1 MSPYDVGVT
10 TTASPGESSSTPQA
24 RHDEL
29 RADIRRLGNQLG
41 ETIQRNVSTDFF
53 ELVEQVRALARETRE
68 GNTES
73 SAALDAKVADLSEV
87 EAILLVRAFT
97 IYFHLAN
104 VAEQVHRVEE
114 LRLKTEGS
122 GELYDVFARGDEAG
136 IDAETWADRLESVE
150 YRPVFTAHPTEAS
163 RRSVLEKRAEI
174 ADLLREREMVTEA
187 GRARIDDR
195 TGEIIDLLW
204 LSDELR
210 SVKPTPVDEAR
221 SIIFYVEGLVG
232 KALPLVWSDLEHLA
246 EERGVELPSDLTPI
260 RFGSWVGGDRD
271 GNPFVT
277 AEVTNEV
284 LILQRQRALRLLRTS
299 VQDLSG
305 DLSVSARIRPVTN
318 ELAEWIEETSTAHP
332 RLVASL
338 SPLIADQPYR
348 VASTIIDGRLAS
360 TERNTNDNGSR
371 TDAYDNAAELIAD
384 LDRMDASLRASKA
397 DNVANGKL
405 RSLRRLTHTIG
416 FHLATLDI
424 RQHTDKHH
432 AELANLFESIGTE
445 YPESADDRFAL
456 LSAELSLPRP
466 FAPAGTPDLG
476 DALSLFNTLRAQM
489 DRFGDSIVESYII
502 SMTQGADDLLAP
514 AVLARE
520 VGLIDLSRDI
530 ARIGFV
536 PLFETI
542 DDLRAIAPIMD
553 TLLADQSYR
562 RIVEL
567 RGNVQEVM
575 VGYSDSNKDGGIST
589 SQWEIHKALR
599 TIREV
604 SARHDIDIPVFHGR
618 GGTVGRGGGP
628 TRDAIL
634 AQPSSVITGLMKTT
648 EQGEVIADKYSR
660 PRLARRNL
668 DLAYSAMLEH
678 TVMHTESR
686 IGAEAREL
694 WSAVMEM
701 VSNEAYSTYR
711 KLIEDPSLVPY
722 FTTSTPVEEL
732 GALNIGSRPAR
743 RSGAMSGIDDLRA
756 IPWVFGWT
764 QSRQIVPGWFGV
776 GSGLSAALE
785 AGHGDEMSEMFA
797 KWRFFRTFLSNVE
810 MTLSKTDL
818 GIARTYVD
826 ALVDPEHHHLYDVI
840 VEEHQRTIE
849 TVSTVTGSGLLADL
863 PVLRRTLEVRDNYLD
878 PLNVVQVNLLKE
890 MRESTTD
897 INAETPEGIA
907 VRRIRRA
914 LLLSINGVAAGLRN
928 TG

>member
-1 MSPYDVGVT
+1 MLIRVN
-10 TTASPGESSSTPQA
+10 TTASPREPASTPEH
-24 RHDEL
+24 RSGEL
-29 RADIRRLGNQLG
+29 RADIRRLGSQLG
-41 ETIQRNVSTDFF
+41 ETIRRNVSTEFF
-53 ELVEQVRALARETRE
+53 ELVEEVRALARETRE
-68 GNTES
+68 GNAES
-73 SAALDAKVADLSEV
+73 SAALDAKVADLTEV

-122 GELYDVFARGDEAG
+122 GELYDVFTRGDEAG
-136 IDAETWADRLESVE
+136 IDADTWTDRLQNVE

-174 ADLLREREMVTEA
+174 ADLLRQRDSVTEA
-187 GRARIDDR
+187 GRARIDGR
-195 TGEIIDLLW
+195 TAEIVDLLW

-221 SIIFYVEGLVG
+221 SIIFYVEGLVA
-232 KALPLVWSDLEHLA
+232 KALPLVWSDLEYLA
-246 EERGVELPSDLTPI
+246 EARGVELPSDLTPI

-284 LILQRQRALRLLRTS
+284 LILQRQRALRLLRSS
-299 VQDLSG
+299 VQELSS
-305 DLSVSARIRPVTN
+305 DLSVSAKIRPISN
-318 ELAEWIEETSTAHP
+318 DLAEWIDATSAAHP
-332 RLVASL
+332 SLMASL
-338 SPLIADQPYR
+338 SPLISDQPYR
-348 VASTIIDGRLAS
+348 VACTIIDGRLAA
-360 TERNTNDNGSR
+360 TERTTADTGSSVAA
-371 TDAYDNAAELIAD
+371 AYDNAAELSAD
-384 LDRMDASLRASKA
+384 LDRMDLSLRASGA
-397 DNVANGKL
+397 TNVAKGKL

-432 AELANLFESIGTE
+432 AELAGLFESVGTE
-445 YPESADDRFAL
+445 YPESAEDRFAL
-456 LSAELSLPRP
+456 LASELALPRP

-476 DALSLFNTLRAQM
+476 DALSLFNTLRSQM

-502 SMTQGADDLLAP
+502 SMTQGPDDLLAP

-542 DDLRAIAPIMD
+542 DDLRSIAPIMD
-553 TLLADQSYR
+553 VLLADPSYR

-567 RGNVQEVM
+567 RGNIQEVM
-575 VGYSDSNKDGGIST
+575 VGYSDSNKDGGIAT

-599 TIREV
+599 TIRDV
-604 SARHDIDIPVFHGR
+604 SARHGIDIPVFHGR

-634 AQPSSVITGLMKTT
+634 AQPSNVVTGLMKTT

-668 DLAYSAMLEH
+668 DLAYSAMLEA

-686 IGAEAREL
+686 IGTEARDQ
-694 WSAVMEM
+694 WSAVMET
-701 VSNEAYSTYR
+701 VSNEAYAAYR
-711 KLIEDPSLVPY
+711 TLIEDPSLVPY

-776 GSGLSAALE
+776 GSGLTAALE
-785 AGHGDEMSEMFA
+785 AGHGDEMSEMFS

-810 MTLSKTDL
+810 MTLTKTDL

-826 ALVDPEHHHLYDVI
+826 ALVEPEHQHLYDVI
-840 VEEHQRTIE
+840 VDEHQRTIE
-849 TVSTVTGSGLLADL
+849 AISTVTGSGLLEDL

-890 MRESTTD
+890 MRSNTAD
-897 INAETPEGIA
+897 LAADTPEGIA
-907 VRRIRRA
+907 ARRIRRA

>member
-1 MSPYDVGVT
+1 MTST
-10 TTASPGESSSTPQA
+10 QSATELASTPEG

-29 RADIRRLGNQLG
+29 RADIRRLGSQLG
-41 ETIQRNVSTDFF
+41 ETIRRNVSTDFF
-53 ELVEQVRALARETRE
+53 ELVEEVRALARDTRE
-68 GNTES
+68 GDTES
-73 SAALDAKVADLSEV
+73 RAALDAKVEELTEV

-122 GELYDVFARGDEAG
+122 GELYDVFARGDDAG
-136 IDAETWADRLESVE
+136 VDRDTWADRLQNVE

-174 ADLLREREMVTEA
+174 ADLLRQRDSVTEA
-187 GRARIDDR
+187 AKARIDHR

-221 SIIFYVEGLVG
+221 SIIFYVEGLVD
-232 KALPLVWSDLEHLA
+232 KALPLVWADLEQLA
-246 EERGVELPSDLTPI
+246 EQRGVELPSNLTPI

-284 LILQRQRALRLLRTS
+284 LILQRQRALRLLRSS

-305 DLSVSARIRPVTN
+305 DLSVSARIRPISN
-318 ELAEWIEETSTAHP
+318 EMNEWIDATSAAHP
-332 RLVASL
+332 FLVASL
-338 SPLIADQPYR
+338 SPLISDQPYR
-348 VASTIIDGRLAS
+348 VACTIIDGRLAA
-360 TERNTNDNGSR
+360 TEAKTADTGSNVAA
-371 TDAYDNAAELIAD
+371 AYANAAELSAD
-384 LDRMDASLRASKA
+384 LDRMDGSLRASGA
-397 DNVANGKL
+397 TNVANGKL

-432 AELANLFESIGTE
+432 AELASLFESIGTN
-445 YPESADDRFAL
+445 YPDSAEDRFGL
-456 LSAELSLPRP
+456 LAAELALPRP

-476 DALSLFNTLRAQM
+476 DALSLFNTLRSQM
-489 DRFGDSIVESYII
+489 DRFGDEIVESYII

-542 DDLRAIAPIMD
+542 EDLRSITPIMD
-553 TLLADQSYR
+553 QLLADPSYR

-567 RGNVQEVM
+567 RGNVQEIM
-575 VGYSDSNKDGGIST
+575 VGYSDSNKDGGIAT

-599 TIREV
+599 TIRDV
-604 SARHDIDIPVFHGR
+604 SARHGIDIPVFHGR

-686 IGAEAREL
+686 IGVEARDQ
-694 WSAVMEM
+694 WSAVMET
-701 VSNEAYSTYR
+701 VSNEAYAAYR
-711 KLIEDPSLVPY
+711 TLIEDPSLVAY

-743 RSGAMSGIDDLRA
+743 RQGTTSGIDDLRA

-776 GSGLSAALE
+776 GSGLTAALD
-785 AGHGDEMSEMFA
+785 AGHGDTMSEMFSR
-797 KWRFFRTFLSNVE
+797 WRFFRTFLSNVE

-826 ALVDPEHHHLYDVI
+826 ALVEPEHHHLYDVI
-840 VEEHQRTIE
+840 VREHQRTIDAI
-849 TVSTVTGSGLLADL
+849 STVTGSGLLDDL

-878 PLNVVQVNLLKE
+878 PLNVVQVALLKE
-890 MRESTTD
+890 MRSSTAD
-897 INAETPEGIA
+897 LAADTPEGIA
-907 VRRIRRA
+907 ARRIRRA

>member
-1 MSPYDVGVT
+1 MT
-10 TTASPGESSSTPQA
+10 TVEASASERQD
-24 RHDEL
+24 RL
-29 RADIRRLGNQLG
+29 RSDIRRIGAQLG
-41 ETIQRNVSTDFF
+41 DSIERNVSAEFL
-53 ELVEQVRALARETRE
+53 ELVEKVRGLARSTRE
-68 GNTES
+68 GDES
-73 SAALDAKVADLSEV
+73 ARAELEATVAAVTEV

-104 VAEQVHRVEE
+104 VAEQVNRVEE

-122 GELYDVFARGDEAG
+122 GELFDTFARADEAG
-136 IDAETWADRLESVE
+136 ISSELIAESLRTVE

-174 ADLLREREMVTEA
+174 AELLRTRGRATEA
-187 GRARIDDR
+187 GKVRSDARI
-195 TGEIIDLLW
+195 GEIIDLLW

-210 SVKPTPVDEAR
+210 QVKPTPVDEAR
-221 SIIFYVEGLVG
+221 SIIFYVEGLVAD
-232 KALPLVWSDLEHLA
+232 ALPLVWSDLAHLA
-246 EERGVELPSDLTPI
+246 EERNVDMPDDLTPI

-277 AEVTNEV
+277 AEVTDEV
-284 LILQRQRALRLLRTS
+284 LTLQRQRALRLLRTGI
-299 VQDLSG
+299 QELST
-305 DLSVSARIRPVTN
+305 DLSVSGSIRPVTN
-318 ELAEWIEETSTAHP
+318 ELQEWIADQSARFP
-332 RLVASL
+332 RLVDGISL
-338 SPLIADQPYR
+338 LIGDEPYRIACTIINRKLAATERILAEGGGSETAYSIAD
-348 VASTIIDGRLAS
+348 
-360 TERNTNDNGSR
+360 
-371 TDAYDNAAELIAD
+371 ELGED
-384 LDRMDASLRASKA
+384 LDRMSESLIETGAE
-397 DNVANGKL
+397 VIANGKL
-405 RSLRRLTHTIG
+405 LTLRRLLRTIG

-424 RQHTDKHH
+424 RQHTRHH
-432 AELANLFESIGTE
+432 HEALGALFESIGTE
-445 YPESADDRFAL
+445 YPTEGAGRFEL
-456 LSAELSLPRP
+456 LSNELQVARP
-466 FAPAGTPDLG
+466 FAPSGTPDLG
-476 DALSLFNTLRAQM
+476 DALGLFTTLREQM
-489 DRFGDSIVESYII
+489 DRFGDSIVESYIV
-502 SMTQGADDLLAP
+502 SMTQGPDDILAP

-542 DDLRAIAPIMD
+542 DDLRAITEIMD
-553 TLLADQSYR
+553 ALLNDPGYR
-562 RIVEL
+562 KIVEL

-599 TIREV
+599 TVKEV
-604 SARHDIDIPVFHGR
+604 SKRHGVDIPVFHGR

-628 TRDAIL
+628 THDAIL
-634 AQPSSVITGLMKTT
+634 AQPSGVITGLMKTT

-668 DLAYSAMLEH
+668 DLAYSAMLES
-678 TVMHTESR
+678 TLMHTESR
-686 IGAEAREL
+686 IGEEARDR
-694 WSAVMEM
+694 WSGVMEI
-701 VSNEAYSTYR
+701 VSDNAYASYR
-711 KLIEDPSLVPY
+711 KLIEDDSLVEY

-743 RSGAMSGIDDLRA
+743 RQGTTSGIDDLRA

-776 GSGLSAALE
+776 GSGLTAALE
-785 AGHGDEMSEMFA
+785 AGHGDDMHDMFA

-826 ALVDPEHHHLYDVI
+826 ALVEPEHHHVFDI
-840 VEEHQRTIE
+840 IKDEHARTIE
-849 TVSTVTGSGLLADL
+849 TITSITGNDLLGDL
-863 PVLRRTLEVRDNYLD
+863 PVLRRTLEIRDNYLD
-878 PLNVVQVNLLKE
+878 PLNALQVNLLKS
-890 MRESTTD
+890 MRNNSTD
-897 INAETPEGIA
+897 IDADSAEGIA
-907 VRRIRRA
+907 ARRIRRA